1 MTAADLAS
9 FQYNLLDFGSG
20 RKLEQFG
27 SVVLDRYSPS
37 AEGFKATKPKL
48 WSQAIAKYVRRNET
62 QGDWIDADQLPT
74 AWQVAAGPLKFRLKT
89 TKFGHLGLFPE
100 QFANWNWLIQTC
112 RDSPRPLKVLNL
124 FAYTGGSSLACALGG
139 AEVTHVDAAANV
151 VKWARS
157 NAELSDMTE
166 APIRWIAEDARKF
179 VKREIKR
186 GNTYDGVILDPPSYG
201 HGSKG
206 EVWRIDKHLPL
217 LMGSLNKLLSENP
230 KLLLLT
236 CHSPGYEDDTLRH
249 MMGEAFP
256 SVSSRQIKAGA
267 LTIQDRSGRHL
278 PSGYYASF
286 ARVN

>member
-9 FQYNLLDFGSG
+9 FQYSLLDFGSG

-37 AEGFKATKPKL
+37 AEGFRATKPKL

-62 QGDWIDADQLPT
+62 QGDWLDADRLPQT
-74 AWQVAAGPLKFRLKT
+74 WQVTAGPLKFRLKT

-100 QFANWNWLIQTC
+100 QFANWQWLTQTC
-112 RDSPRPLKVLNL
+112 QASPRPLKVLNL

-151 VKWARS
+151 VKWART
-157 NAELSDMTE
+157 NAELSGLSD

-217 LMGSLNKLLSENP
+217 LMGYLNELLAEDP
-230 KLLLLT
+230 KLVLLT
-236 CHSPGYEDDTLRH
+236 CHSPGYEDDTLRR
-249 MMGEAFP
+249 MLDEAFP
-256 SVSSRQIKAGA
+256 AVTAKQIESGP
-267 LTIQDRSGRHL
+267 LTIPDQNGRRL

-286 ARVN
+286 ANVQ